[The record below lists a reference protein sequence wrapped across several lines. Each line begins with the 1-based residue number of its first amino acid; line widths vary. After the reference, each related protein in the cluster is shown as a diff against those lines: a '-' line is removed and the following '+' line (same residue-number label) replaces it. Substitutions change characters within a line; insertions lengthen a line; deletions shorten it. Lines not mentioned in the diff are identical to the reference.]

1 AFRVAA
7 ADIDPRIVPE
17 LLQAQRDAR
26 ALAIELE
33 HLDLDFL
40 AHADHFARIL
50 DALPGHVGNVQQAID
65 AAEIDERT
73 VVHQILDD
81 ALEDN
86 AFLQRIQQL
95 LALFTVLFL
104 EHVTARDDDVVAAA
118 IKLDD
123 AEFERLAFQV
133 SGIAHRADVDQ
144 RAWQERADAA
154 HVDGVATLDLAADLA
169 NDGFAVFIGFG

>member
-1 AFRVAA
+1 
-7 ADIDPRIVPE
+7 
-17 LLQAQRDAR
+17 
-26 ALAIELE
+26 
-33 HLDLDFL
+33 
-40 AHADHFARIL
+40 
-50 DALPGHVGNVQQAID
+50 
-65 AAEIDERT
+65 
-73 VVHQILDD
+73 
-81 ALEDN
+81 
-86 AFLQRIQQL
+86 
-95 LALFTVLFL
+95 FL

-169 NDGFAVFIGFG
+169 NDGFAVFIGFGKIVPGAYALGRVLGLAGGVNTILDCLQRPFDPVSFCNRLLAVFIKVLLYQD